1 MAILIPYFGIDN
13 IRVMIFV
20 DGENLAI
27 RFGAYLRNEARV
39 LARDVIY
46 EPDVYVWSRHL
57 SDSSVVAGGG
67 VIRTHYYTAVQG
79 DHPKV
84 EDVASTL
91 KQAGVGAPRVFKK
104 IKNQRSKGVDISLAT
119 DMLTH
124 AHRHH
129 FDIAVLVGG
138 DADFVPLVRAVQA
151 EGRGVHLWYIPD
163 GVSEALVQAVDKAS
177 NIVHM
182 LVQPQPSPAT

>member
-1 MAILIPYFGIDN
+1 MATLIPYFGIDN

-27 RFGAYLRNEARV
+27 RFGAYLRAHH
-39 LARDVIY
+39 LALATDAIY
-46 EPDVYVWSRHL
+46 ETDVYVWSRHL
-57 SDSSVVAGGG
+57 SQHVVGGGG
-67 VIRTHYYTAVQG
+67 VIRTYYYTAVQG

-84 EDVASTL
+84 EEVAAML
-91 KQAGVGAPRVFKK
+91 KQAGVAAPRVFKK
-104 IKNQRSKGVDISLAT
+104 AKGQRSKGVDISLAT

-138 DADFVPLVRAVQA
+138 DGDFVPLVQAVQA

-163 GVSEALVQAVDKAS
+163 GVSEALVQAVDQATD
-177 NIVHM
+177 IAHL
-182 LVQPQPSPAT
+182 LVQP